1 MEAIVFILIA
11 VLVISLIEESFIF
24 AFICGIALFLIYLN
38 QEPEIVKENIHQE
51 NIHQEENYKDLNIK
65 NYGNLEVVIKEDE
78 TKTIECLV
86 KNGKYYCEQEV
97 SK

>member
-38 QEPEIVKENIHQE
+38 QEPEIVKENIQ
-51 NIHQEENYKDLNIK
+51 QEENYKDLNIK

-78 TKTIECLV
+78 TNII
-86 KNGKYYCEQEV
+86 V
-97 SK
+97 SKKCLNNYPYLGIDRILS

>member
-38 QEPEIVKENIHQE
+38 QEPEIVKENIQ
-51 NIHQEENYKDLNIK
+51 QEENYKDLNIK

>member
-51 NIHQEENYKDLNIK
+51 ENYKDLNIK